1 MRNTARYF
9 AVFLIVALVIAV
21 SIWGPE
27 ALAKYKDKGILDEPH
42 IELVMEAGEGYCH
55 RQRCRMRFRRSWA

>member
-27 ALAKYKDKGILDEPH
+27 ALAKYKDKEFSTNRTL
-42 IELVMEAGEGYCH
+42 
-55 RQRCRMRFRRSWA
+55 SS